1 MARLRDV
8 LPLTICTG
16 RAYYVRR
23 DRLPAECVCSL
34 AAAVICL
41 HFNLIGTVASIT
53 IFVALMIEFFIR
65 YANDRPVRQPKAVA
79 AFGKMIFCR
88 GVMDTRMQLMVLGV
102 SLNTLFLFIRCV
114 NDTVSAFPVLTG
126 RLALGRSI
134 AR

>member
-1 MARLRDV
+1 M
-8 LPLTICTG
+8 
-16 RAYYVRR
+16 
-23 DRLPAECVCSL
+23 
-34 AAAVICL
+34 CL

-53 IFVALMIEFFIR
+53 VFVALMIEFFIR

-79 AFGKMIFCR
+79 AFGKMISCR

-114 NDTVSAFPVLTG
+114 NDTVSAFAVLTG